1 MCREGGTGVCDYFL
15 SVLQS
20 SPRFT
25 RTPIP
30 TLVRGR
36 RWQLCSIVVLPW
48 VRLCGEPF
56 CEHTRISP
64 HRTYV
69 RPEPS
74 LRLNSTINK
83 LYSTREREREI
94 KVGTLR
100 EAVVVVTGAS
110 RGLGAAIAEELAGG
124 GAKIVVNYSQSKEPA
139 EELVEQI
146 SESGGEAIA
155 VQADV
160 SDAEQ
165 AQSLIDQAID
175 RFNRVDVLIN
185 NAGINIDRTLKKLSV
200 EDWDRVIQVDLNSA
214 FYTVRAVLP
223 HMTDQGGGKIINM
236 SSFIGEAG
244 NIGQANYSA
253 AKAGLLGFTKTA
265 AQELARSGITV
276 NAVCPGFIE
285 TDMVAG
291 IPEEAQQKL
300 LKQVPLGRF
309 GKPDEVARA
318 VRYLIEDGDY
328 ITGQSIDI
336 NGGIYI
342 RT

>member
-1 MCREGGTGVCDYFL
+1 MCAILVI
-15 SVLQS
+15 Q
-20 SPRFT
+20 
-25 RTPIP
+25 PI
-30 TLVRGR
+30 LR
-36 RWQLCSIVVLPW
+36 
-48 VRLCGEPF
+48 
-56 CEHTRISP
+56 RISP
-64 HRTYV
+64 V
-69 RPEPS
+69 NK
-74 LRLNSTINK
+74 LRLTC
-83 LYSTREREREI
+83 EREKEES
-94 KVGTLR
+94 VGTLK

-110 RGLGAAIAEELAGG
+110 RGLGKAIAEELSGG
-124 GAKIVVNYSQSKEPA
+124 GAKVVVNYSRSKEPA
-139 EELVEQI
+139 EELVNQI

-165 AQSLIDQAID
+165 AKKLIDQALE

-185 NAGINIDRTLKKLSV
+185 NAGINIDHTLRKLSV
-200 EDWDRVIQVDLNSA
+200 EDWDKVIQVDLNSA
-214 FYTVRAVLP
+214 FYTVHAVLP

-236 SSFIGEAG
+236 SSFVGEAG

-265 AQELARSGITV
+265 AQELARFGITV
-276 NAVCPGFIE
+276 NAIAPGFIE
-285 TDMVAG
+285 TDMVAN
-291 IPEEAQQKL
+291 IPEEAKQKL
-300 LKQVPLGRF
+300 RKQVPLGRF
-309 GKPDEVARA
+309 GKPEEVAKA

>member
-1 MCREGGTGVCDYFL
+1 M
-15 SVLQS
+15 
-20 SPRFT
+20 
-25 RTPIP
+25 
-30 TLVRGR
+30 LVF
-36 RWQLCSIVVLPW
+36 
-48 VRLCGEPF
+48 RLIL
-56 CEHTRISP
+56 RLISP
-64 HRTYV
+64 V
-69 RPEPS
+69 NK
-74 LRLNSTINK
+74 LRLTCEQKKEDS
-83 LYSTREREREI
+83 
-94 KVGTLR
+94 VGTLK

-110 RGLGAAIAEELAGG
+110 RGLGKAIAEELAGG
-124 GAKIVVNYSQSKEPA
+124 GAKVVVNYSRSKEPA
-139 EELVEQI
+139 EELVDQI

-165 AQSLIDQAID
+165 AQNLIDQALE

-185 NAGINIDRTLKKLSV
+185 NAGINIDRTLRKLSID
-200 EDWDRVIQVDLNSA
+200 DWDKVIQVDLNSA
-214 FYTVRAVLP
+214 FYTVHAVLE

-236 SSFIGEAG
+236 SSFVGEAG

-265 AQELARSGITV
+265 AQELARFGITV
-276 NAVCPGFIE
+276 NAICPGFIE
-285 TDMVAG
+285 TDMVAN

-300 LKQVPLGRF
+300 RKQVPLGRF
-309 GKPDEVARA
+309 GKPEEVARA